1 MKEICLCAA
10 VKTADGKIF
19 PGRRHGH
26 CFIGIGYFEKNTIHN
41 SEQGFL
47 TNLNRFVSREEGR
60 KLQDAAG
67 IKSADKEGYR
77 GDTLF
82 SEDLY

>member
-26 CFIGIGYFEKNTIHN
+26 CLIGIWYLEKNTQLG
-41 SEQGFL
+41 SDQGFL

-60 KLQDAAG
+60 KLQEAAG
-67 IKSADKEGYR
+67 IKSVDPEGYR
-77 GDTLF
+77 YDTLF